1 MFPVAPP
8 PPRPRGPWSLSEEAD
23 PEGRACT
30 LTHTVMLQVRC
41 AGPLTSPKTRIF
53 WQCPQHAEAP
63 RPGTKPSH
71 SRILTTWP
79 LGAPTAHQRCKGA
92 LWSGN

>member
-53 WQCPQHAEAP
+53 LAMPAARRSPQARDQTLP
-63 RPGTKPSH
+63 
-71 SRILTTWP
+71 
-79 LGAPTAHQRCKGA
+79 
-92 LWSGN
+92 